1 MTVRVLVLGIALF
14 SSLPALAQQQPSP
27 SPANPQQPSTLPE
40 APQAHLPPPPNSPS
54 QGAQPPSDTRAFI
67 KSHSD
72 IVIVPVTVKDRQGQ
86 LVGDLQRD
94 DFRVFQDG
102 AEQQIARFSAEAF
115 PLSAV
120 VLIDNDLAHKQAQEV
135 QKSLTAIAA
144 GFGPPDEVALVT
156 YAEFPETVLDFTF
169 NNDDLF
175 TQLKRVELNS
185 HSPEVTMGPTTAA
198 PSINGQPLPDGTGIA
213 RHGSGRPQIATSMDD
228 AVYAAGQMLRG
239 RGRDRRKIIYLISDG
254 SNAERNQH
262 NYDDTL
268 RSLLEAD
275 VSVYSISVSHS
286 LPTIRGTVLRDTSSP
301 RKYADGTGGD
311 TFYAGKAA
319 DLERLYSAVTEQARN
334 EYIIAFSPQGTDH
347 TRDFHSI
354 EVRVLRPNLDILARQ
369 GYYTSAVRSVQ

>member
-1 MTVRVLVLGIALF
+1 MTFRVLVLGIALF
-14 SSLPALAQQQPSP
+14 LSLPALAQQQPSP
-27 SPANPQQPSTLPE
+27 SPPKPSTLPE
-40 APQAHLPPPPNSPS
+40 APQAHLPPPQNAPS
-54 QGAQPPSDTRAFI
+54 QGAQPSDTRAFI
-67 KSHSD
+67 KTHSD

-86 LVGDLQRD
+86 IVGDLQRD

-102 AEQQIARFSAEAF
+102 AEQQIARFSAEPF

-120 VLIDNDLAHKQAQEV
+120 VLIDNDLAHKQAEEV

-144 GFGPPDEVALVT
+144 GFGPPDEVALVS

-185 HSPEVTMGPTTAA
+185 HSSEVTMGPTTAGPA
-198 PSINGQPLPDGTGIA
+198 INGQPLPDGTGIP
-213 RHGSGRPQIATSMDD
+213 RHGSGRTQIVTSMDD

-239 RGRDRRKIIYLISDG
+239 RGRDRRKIIFLISDG

-262 NYDDTL
+262 NYEDTL

-275 VSVYSISVSHS
+275 VSVYAISVTHGA
-286 LPTIRGTVLRDTSSP
+286 PTIRGMIRYDTSSP
-301 RKYADGTGGD
+301 RKYADNTGGD

>member
-1 MTVRVLVLGIALF
+1 MMSRFLALAIAL
-14 SSLPALAQQQPSP
+14 SLGLPASAQQQPAP
-27 SPANPQQPSTLPE
+27 PKPQQPSTLPE
-40 APQAHLPPPPNSPS
+40 APQAHLPPPQNTPS
-54 QGAQPPSDTRAFI
+54 QGAQPQSDTRTFI
-67 KSHSD
+67 KTHTD

-94 DFRVFQDG
+94 DFRIFQDG

-120 VLIDNDLAHKQAQEV
+120 VLIDNDLARKQAEVV

-144 GFGPPDEVALVT
+144 GFGPPDEVGLVT

-169 NNDDLF
+169 NNDELF
-175 TQLKRVELNS
+175 TQLKRLELYS
-185 HSPEVTMGPTTAA
+185 HSPEVTMGPTTAGPA
-198 PSINGQPLPDGTGIA
+198 INGQPLPTGTGIPQ
-213 RHGSGRPQIATSMDD
+213 HGSGRPQVTTSLDD
-228 AVYAAGQMLRG
+228 AIYSAGQMLRG
-239 RGRDRRKIIYLISDG
+239 RGRDRRKVIYLISDG
-254 SNAERNQH
+254 SNSEHNQH
-262 NYDDTL
+262 NYEDTL

-275 VSVYSISVSHS
+275 VSVYAISVAHIA
-286 LPTIRGTVLRDTSSP
+286 PTIKSMIRLDTSSP

-311 TFYAGKAA
+311 TFFAGKPA

-369 GYYTSAVRSVQ
+369 GYYTSAVRQTQ